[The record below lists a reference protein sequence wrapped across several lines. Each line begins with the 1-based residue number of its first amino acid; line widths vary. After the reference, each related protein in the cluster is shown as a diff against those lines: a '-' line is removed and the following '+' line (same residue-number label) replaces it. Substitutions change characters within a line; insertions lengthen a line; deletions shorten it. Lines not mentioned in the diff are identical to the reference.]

1 MMTHKLSARPF
12 SFVLRTHLTTILQSI
27 DLQSTGLQCTG
38 LQSKKLQ
45 TKKLQTIFRITEKPK
60 NHFFIRGFSS
70 LIVALSLSHA
80 ALAAP
85 VFINEFHYDN
95 NGTDSGEGLEVAAIA
110 GTSLDNWQ
118 LLFYNG
124 TDGGI
129 YKSLD
134 LNGVVSDLD
143 NGYGVLGFPT
153 TGIQNGPADAFALVN
168 PLGEVLDFISYEG
181 SLTAT
186 EGPANGLTS
195 IDIGLEELP
204 DSLLGLSLQR
214 QGSGTLSDDFAWAI
228 DTASLGNINNEQD
241 FQVTSVPLPASLW
254 LFSTACIALLG
265 RQRSWHNSLKQKN
278 RLRLQ

>member
-1 MMTHKLSARPF
+1 MFCLAMEAWHSTSIKEEVMMTKLLSARPF
-12 SFVLRTHLTTILQSI
+12 PFSSALKSKPTSYRRTIFLAIKKPKSRFFTRSI
-27 DLQSTGLQCTG
+27 TGLIAT
-38 LQSKKLQ
+38 
-45 TKKLQTIFRITEKPK
+45 
-60 NHFFIRGFSS
+60 
-70 LIVALSLSHA
+70 LSLSHA

-95 NGTDSGEGLEVAAIA
+95 NGTDTGEGLEIAAIA
-110 GTSLDNWQ
+110 GTDLENWQ

-124 TDGGI
+124 TNGGI

-134 LNGVVSDLD
+134 LNGVVNDLN

-168 PLGEVLDFISYEG
+168 PLGEVFDFISYEG

-195 IDIGLEELP
+195 IDVGLEERP

-214 QGSGTLSDDFAWAI
+214 QGSGTLSDDFNWAI
-228 DTASLGNINNEQD
+228 DTASLGSINNEQD
-241 FQVTSVPLPASLW
+241 FQVSSVPLPASLW
-254 LFSTACIALLG
+254 LFSSACIALLG
-265 RQRSWHNSLKQKN
+265 RQRSCHRSRKQTSV
-278 RLRLQ
+278 

>member
-1 MMTHKLSARPF
+1 MDAWHYTSIKEKVMKTQLLSARLF
-12 SFVLRTHLTTILQSI
+12 SSALKSNLTTHHITVHRTI
-27 DLQSTGLQCTG
+27 
-38 LQSKKLQ
+38 KK
-45 TKKLQTIFRITEKPK
+45 TKNR
-60 NHFFIRGFSS
+60 FFTQHISV
-70 LIVALSLSHA
+70 LTVALSLSHA

-95 NGTDSGEGLEVAAIA
+95 NGTDNGEGLEVAAIA

-124 TDGGI
+124 SNGEI
-129 YKSLD
+129 YKSLN
-134 LNGVVSDLD
+134 LNGVVNDLD

-153 TGIQNGPADAFALVN
+153 SGIQNGPADAFALVN

-195 IDIGLEELP
+195 IDVGLEELP

-214 QGSGTLSDDFAWAI
+214 QGNGTLSDDFNWAI

-241 FQVTSVPLPASLW
+241 FQVSSVPLPASLW

-265 RQRSWHNSLKQKN
+265 RQRCCHRSQQK
-278 RLRLQ
+278 R